1 LNELEKHI
9 SATPAWITAYPSMML
24 LRDTMRSLYVAAPGG
39 ACDGRFC
46 VQNIDKRKHQGQSEH
61 FMNRTDSKS
70 ETAHG
75 LEAVLLANRAKLI
88 GFLIARGAGD
98 GAEDV
103 FQELW
108 VQIAGT
114 HAGPVANPLPYLFRA
129 ANNLM
134 LDRYRSAR
142 AAALREKAWGE
153 QDSGT
158 VHPSVER
165 SLISRE
171 ELEKVD
177 ATINSLGERAA
188 TAFRMFRIDGMSQR
202 DIAALL
208 GVSLSTVEA
217 DLRKVYAALAALKGQ
232 IDE

>member
-1 LNELEKHI
+1 
-9 SATPAWITAYPSMML
+9 MML

-70 ETAHG
+70 E
-75 LEAVLLANRAKLI
+75 
-88 GFLIARGAGD
+88 
-98 GAEDV
+98 DV

-134 LDRYRSAR
+134 LDRYRSIQ
-142 AAALREKAWGE
+142 AAKLREKAWGD
-153 QDSGT
+153 QDDSGS
-158 VHPSVER
+158 HPSVER
-165 SLISRE
+165 LLISRE

-188 TAFRMFRIDGMSQR
+188 AAFRMFRIDGMSQR